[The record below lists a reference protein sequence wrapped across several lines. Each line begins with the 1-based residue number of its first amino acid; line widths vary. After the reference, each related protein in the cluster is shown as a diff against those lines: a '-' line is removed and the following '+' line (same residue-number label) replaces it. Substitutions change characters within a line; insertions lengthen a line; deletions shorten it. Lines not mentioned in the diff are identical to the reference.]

1 MKVYEAMA
9 NAFIKEGTATLF
21 GLLGDGQMT
30 WWSAIA
36 KYPNLRIVD
45 VRDEGA
51 AVSMAEGYAMA
62 TGKVGVASSTQGPGL
77 ARMTTGLIVA
87 ARSRTPI
94 VVYTSKTALNNDHLV
109 QYLNQDQLVTA
120 TGAGY
125 IEVLKPSYAE
135 DAVRDA
141 FYRARRESRPIVLCV
156 PLDVQQLEC
165 DADGEDYQPSSAM
178 FSGQQAIR
186 PDLARL
192 AEAVD
197 IISTAR
203 KPVVVLGRGAMSP
216 GAKEAANRLADRIG
230 ALIATTLV
238 AKGTLAD
245 SEYHVGVSGLFSSRE
260 GLQLFE
266 EADCVVA
273 VGARLSTHTLAG
285 GYLYS
290 KARFIHIDIEPHMV
304 MGNDRGAD
312 CYLQGDATATL
323 EEILGRL
330 ERDGVSG
337 RGFRTPEVRRI
348 LGNAGRDPA
357 EFEIEPGTV
366 DPREAVQLLDEK
378 LPPEVNLVSSGNAHA
393 CSFRVMLM
401 RRRRGLQIFCT
412 AFGCIGQALAT
423 GVGAALGAGGPLV
436 CIEGDGSALQNIQEL
451 DTVARLG
458 LKFLY
463 VVVNDEA
470 YGAEYHKLRAHHR
483 DPNLSYVRSPDF
495 AGLGRDFGCRGATA
509 RTLDEL
515 SAAIDE
521 FLAGDG
527 PMVVDLRISRNVVS
541 IPYRRLHFG
550 MDV

>member
-1 MKVYEAMA
+1 MKVYDAMA
-9 NAFIKEGTATLF
+9 NAFIKEGTTTLF

-30 WWSAIA
+30 WWSSIA
-36 KYPNLRIVD
+36 KHPQLRIVD

-51 AVSMAEGYAMA
+51 AVTMAEGWAMA
-62 TGKVGVASSTQGPGL
+62 TGKVGVASATQGPGL
-77 ARMTTGLIVA
+77 ARMTTALIVA
-87 ARSRTPI
+87 TRSRTPI

-109 QYLNQDQLVTA
+109 QHLNQDQLVAA

-135 DAVRDA
+135 DAVREA
-141 FYRARRESRPIVLCV
+141 FYRARRESRPMVLCA
-156 PLDVQQLEC
+156 PLDVQQMEC
-165 DADGEDYQPSSAM
+165 DADGDDYRPSSDM
-178 FSGQQAIR
+178 FPGQQAIR
-186 PDLARL
+186 PDVERL
-192 AEAVD
+192 REAAG
-197 IISTAR
+197 IIKAAS

-216 GAKEAANRLADRIG
+216 AAKDAANRLAERIG
-230 ALIATTLV
+230 ALVATTLV

-245 SEYHVGVSGLFSSRE
+245 CEYYAGVSGLFSSRE
-260 GLQLFE
+260 VIHLFE

-285 GYLYS
+285 GHLYPE
-290 KARFIHIDIEPHMV
+290 ARFVHIDIEPHKV

-312 CYLQGDATATL
+312 CYVQGDAAATL
-323 EEILGRL
+323 QELIELL
-330 ERDGVSG
+330 AKDGVSG
-337 RGFRTPEVRRI
+337 RGFRTPDVRRI
-348 LGNAGRDPA
+348 LAHAGRDPA

-401 RRRRGLQIFCT
+401 KRRRGLQIFCT

-423 GVGAALGAGGPLV
+423 GVGAALGAPGPLV
-436 CIEGDGSALQNIQEL
+436 CVEGDGSALQNIQEL

-470 YGAEYHKLRAHHR
+470 YGAEYHKLRAHER
-483 DPNLSYVRSPDF
+483 DPNLSFVRSPDF
-495 AGLGRDFGCRGATA
+495 AGLGRDFGCRGRTA
-509 RTLDEL
+509 RTLEEL
-515 SAAIDE
+515 GSAIDE
-521 FLAGDG
+521 FLAGSG
-527 PMVVDLRISRNVVS
+527 PMVIDLRISRNVVS

>member
-9 NAFIKEGTATLF
+9 NAFIKEGTTTLF

-30 WWSAIA
+30 WWSAMS
-36 KYPNLRIVD
+36 KYPSLKIVD
-45 VRDEGA
+45 VRDEGC
-51 AVSMAEGYAMA
+51 AVTMAEGWALA
-62 TGKVGVASSTQGPGL
+62 TGKVGVCSATQGPGL
-77 ARMTTGLIVA
+77 ARMTTALIVA
-87 ARSRTPI
+87 ARAHTPI
-94 VVYTSKTALNNDHLV
+94 VVYTSKTSLNNDHLV
-109 QYLNQDQLVTA
+109 QYLNQDQLIAA

-125 IEVLKPSYAE
+125 IEVLKASYAE
-135 DAVRDA
+135 DAVREA
-141 FYRARRESRPIVLCV
+141 FYRARREMRPIVLCV

-165 DADGEDYQPSSAM
+165 DADGEDYRPSSEM
-178 FSGQQAIR
+178 FPGQQSIR
-186 PDLARL
+186 PDLERL
-192 AEAVD
+192 RAAAG
-197 IISTAR
+197 IIKQSK
-203 KPVVVLGRGAMSP
+203 KPVIVLGRGAMSP
-216 GAKEAANRLADRIG
+216 AAQAVGNQLAERIG
-230 ALIATTLV
+230 ALVATTLV

-245 SEYHVGVSGLFSSRE
+245 SEYYVGVSGLFSSRE
-260 GLQLFE
+260 VMQLFE
-266 EADCVVA
+266 QADCVIA

-290 KARFIHIDIEPHMV
+290 QARFIHIDIERHMV

-323 EEILGRL
+323 QELVELL

-337 RGFRTPEVRRI
+337 RGFHTPDVRRI
-348 LGNAGRDPA
+348 IVNAGRDPA
-357 EFEIEPGTV
+357 EFEIEEGTV
-366 DPREAVQLLDEK
+366 DPREAVALLDEK
-378 LPPEVNLVSSGNAHA
+378 LPPEVHLVSSGNAHA

-401 RRRRGLQIFCT
+401 KRRRGLQIFCT
-412 AFGCIGQALAT
+412 SFGCIGQALST

-436 CIEGDGSALQNIQEL
+436 CVEGDGSALQNIQEL

-470 YGAEYHKLRAHHR
+470 YGAEYHKLRAHER
-483 DPNLSYVRSPDF
+483 DPMLSFVKSPDF
-495 AGLGRDFGCRGATA
+495 AGLGRDFGCLGRSA

-515 SAAIDE
+515 GTAIDE

-527 PMVVDLRISRNVVS
+527 PMVVDLRISRNVIS

>member
-9 NAFIKEGTATLF
+9 NAFIKEGTTTLF

-36 KYPNLRIVD
+36 AYPQLKIIN
-45 VRDEGA
+45 VRDEGC
-51 AVSMAEGYAMA
+51 AVTMAEGYALA
-62 TGKVGVASSTQGPGL
+62 TGKVGVASATQGPGL
-77 ARMTTGLIVA
+77 ARMTTALIVA
-87 ARSRTPI
+87 ARSHTPV
-94 VVYTSKTALNNDHLV
+94 VVYTSKTSLNNEHVV
-109 QYLNQDQLVTA
+109 QHMNQDALVSA

-156 PLDVQQLEC
+156 PLDVQQMEC
-165 DADGEDYQPSSAM
+165 DADGEDYRPSSAM
-178 FSGQQAIR
+178 FAGQQAIR
-186 PDLARL
+186 PDVGRL
-192 AEAVD
+192 REAAD
-197 IISTAR
+197 IVKSAK
-203 KPVVVLGRGAMSP
+203 KPVIVLGRGAMSP
-216 GAKEAANRLADRIG
+216 AAKATANRLAERIG
-230 ALIATTLV
+230 ALVATTLV

-245 SEYHVGVSGLFSSRE
+245 SDYYVGVSGLFSSRE
-260 GLQLFE
+260 VIQLFE

-290 KARFIHIDIEPHMV
+290 KARFVHIDIEPHMV

-312 CYLQGDATATL
+312 CYLQGDAAATL
-323 EEILGRL
+323 QELVDLL
-330 ERDGVSG
+330 EREGVSN
-337 RGFRTPEVRRI
+337 RGFRTAEVRRI
-348 LGNAGRDPA
+348 IGNAGRDPA
-357 EFEIEPGTV
+357 EFEIEDGTV

-378 LPPEVNLVSSGNAHA
+378 LPPEMHLVSSGNAHS

-401 RRRRGLQIFCT
+401 KRRRGLQIFCT
-412 AFGCIGQALAT
+412 AFGCIGQALSTA
-423 GVGAALGAGGPLV
+423 VGAAVGTGQPLV
-436 CIEGDGSALQNIQEL
+436 CVEGDGSALQNIQEL

-458 LKFLY
+458 LKLLY

-470 YGAEYHKLRAHHR
+470 YGAEYHKLRAHQR
-483 DPNLSYVRSPDF
+483 DPMLSFVKSPDF
-495 AGLGRDFGCRGATA
+495 AGLGRDFGLRGATA

-515 SAAIDE
+515 SIATDE

-527 PMVVDLRISRNVVS
+527 PMVIDLRISRNVVS

>member
-9 NAFIKEGTATLF
+9 NAFIKEGTTILF

-36 KYPNLRIVD
+36 RYPQLKIID
-45 VRDEGA
+45 VRDEGC
-51 AVSMAEGYAMA
+51 AVTMAEGYAMA
-62 TGKVGVASSTQGPGL
+62 TGKVGVASATQGPGL
-77 ARMTTGLIVA
+77 ARMTTSLIVA
-87 ARSRTPI
+87 TRSRTPV
-94 VVYTSKTALNNDHLV
+94 VVYTSKTSLNNEHVV
-109 QYLNQDQLVTA
+109 QHMNQDALVSA

-156 PLDVQQLEC
+156 PLDVQQMAC
-165 DADGEDYQPSSAM
+165 DADGDDYRPSSDM
-178 FSGQQAIR
+178 FPGQQAIR
-186 PDLARL
+186 PDVGRL
-192 AEAVD
+192 REAAGIVK
-197 IISTAR
+197 SAK
-203 KPVVVLGRGAMSP
+203 KPVIVLGRGAMSP
-216 GAKEAANRLADRIG
+216 AAQATANRLAERIG

-245 SEYHVGVSGLFSSRE
+245 SEYYVGVSGLFSARE
-260 GLQLFE
+260 VLQLFE
-266 EADCVVA
+266 ESDCVIA

-290 KARFIHIDIEPHMV
+290 NAKFIHIDIEPHMV

-312 CYLQGDATATL
+312 CYVQGDAAATL
-323 EEILGRL
+323 QELIELL
-330 ERDGVSG
+330 EREGVSN
-337 RGFRTPEVRRI
+337 RGFRTAEVRRI
-348 LGNAGRDPA
+348 IATAGRDPA
-357 EFEIEPGTV
+357 EFEIADGTV
-366 DPREAVQLLDEK
+366 DPREAVALLDEK
-378 LPPEVNLVSSGNAHA
+378 LPPEMHLVSSGNAHA

-401 RRRRGLQIFCT
+401 KRRRGLQIFCT
-412 AFGCIGQALAT
+412 AFGCIGQALSTA
-423 GVGAALGAGGPLV
+423 VGAAVGLNAPFV
-436 CIEGDGSALQNIQEL
+436 CVEGDGGALQSIQEL

-470 YGAEYHKLRAHHR
+470 YGAEYHKLRAHER
-483 DPNLSYVRSPDF
+483 DPMLSYVKSPDF

-509 RTLDEL
+509 RTLDEF
-515 SAAIDE
+515 STAIDE
-521 FLAGDG
+521 FLVGDQ
-527 PMVVDLRISRNVVS
+527 PMVIDLRISRNVVS

>member
-9 NAFIKEGTATLF
+9 NAFIKEGTTTLF

-30 WWSAIA
+30 WWSAMS

-45 VRDEGA
+45 VRDEGC
-51 AVSMAEGYAMA
+51 AVTMAEGWALA
-62 TGKVGVASSTQGPGL
+62 TGKVGVASATQGPGL
-77 ARMTTGLIVA
+77 ARMTTSLIVA
-87 ARSRTPI
+87 ARARSPL
-94 VVYTSKTALNNDHLV
+94 VVYTSKTALNNEHLV

-125 IEVLKPSYAE
+125 IEVLKPHYAE

-141 FYRARRESRPIVLCV
+141 FYRARRESRPYVLCC

-165 DADGEDYQPSSAM
+165 DADGDDYRPSSEM
-178 FSGQQAIR
+178 FPGQQAIR
-186 PDLARL
+186 PALEQLRA
-192 AEAVD
+192 ASD
-197 IISTAR
+197 IIKAAR
-203 KPVVVLGRGAMSP
+203 KPVIVLGRGAMSP
-216 GAKEAANRLADRIG
+216 AAQDAANRLANRIG
-230 ALIATTLV
+230 ALVATTLV

-245 SEYHVGVSGLFSSRE
+245 SEYYAGVSGLFSARE
-260 GLQLFE
+260 VLQLFE
-266 EADCVVA
+266 DADCVVA
-273 VGARLSTHTLAG
+273 VGARVSTHTLAG

-290 KARFIHIDIEPHMV
+290 KARFIHVDVEPHKV

-312 CYLQGDATATL
+312 CYIQGDAAATL
-323 EEILGRL
+323 QELLGEL
-330 ERDGVSG
+330 EREDVKN
-337 RGFRTPEVRRI
+337 RGFHTAEVRRI
-348 LGNAGRDPA
+348 LGTAGRDPA
-357 EFEIEPGTV
+357 EFEIETGTV

-378 LPPEVNLVSSGNAHA
+378 LPAEMDLVSSGNAHA

-401 RRRRGLQIFCT
+401 KRRRGLQIFCT
-412 AFGCIGQALAT
+412 AFGCIGQALSTA
-423 GVGAALGAGGPLV
+423 VGAALGTGRPLV
-436 CIEGDGSALQNIQEL
+436 CVEGDGGALQNIQEL

-470 YGAEYHKLRAHHR
+470 YGAEYHKLRAHQR
-483 DPNLSYVRSPDF
+483 DPNLSFVRSPDF
-495 AGLGRDFGCRGATA
+495 AGLGRDFGCRGRSA
-509 RTLDEL
+509 RTLDEF

>member
-9 NAFIKEGTATLF
+9 NAFIKEGTTTLF

-30 WWSAIA
+30 WWSAMA
-36 KYPNLRIVD
+36 KYPNLKIVD
-45 VRDEGA
+45 VRDEGC
-51 AVSMAEGYAMA
+51 AVTMAEGYAMA
-62 TGKVGVASSTQGPGL
+62 TGKVGVASATQGPGL
-77 ARMTTGLIVA
+77 ARMTTSLIVA
-87 ARSRTPI
+87 ARARTPV
-94 VVYTSKTALNNDHLV
+94 VVYTSKTSLNNDHVV
-109 QYLNQDQLVTA
+109 QYLNQDQLVSA

-125 IEVLKPSYAE
+125 IEVLNPSYAE
-135 DAVRDA
+135 NAVRDA
-141 FYRARRESRPIVLCV
+141 FYRARRESRPIVLTV

-165 DADGEDYQPSSAM
+165 DADGEDYKPSSDM

-186 PDLARL
+186 PDVERL
-192 AEAVD
+192 TEAAG
-197 IISTAR
+197 IIKQSR
-203 KPVVVLGRGAMSP
+203 KPVIVLGRGAMSP
-216 GAKEAANRLADRIG
+216 AARATANRLAGRIG

-238 AKGTLAD
+238 AKGTLAESD
-245 SEYHVGVSGLFSSRE
+245 YYVGVSGLFSSRE
-260 GLQLFE
+260 VIQLFA

-273 VGARLSTHTLAG
+273 VGARLSTHTLSG
-285 GYLYS
+285 GYLYPT
-290 KARFIHIDIEPHMV
+290 ARFIHIDIAPHVM

-312 CYLQGDATATL
+312 CYVQGDATATL
-323 EEILGRL
+323 QELVELL
-330 ERDGVSG
+330 ERDGVAG
-337 RGFRTPEVRRI
+337 QGFHTAEVRRI
-348 LGNAGRDPA
+348 LSHAGRDPA
-357 EFEIEPGTV
+357 EFEIEAGTV
-366 DPREAVQLLDEK
+366 DPRDAVQLLDEK

-401 RRRRGLQIFCT
+401 KRRRGLQIFCT

-423 GVGAALGAGGPLV
+423 GVGAAVGAGGPLV
-436 CIEGDGSALQNIQEL
+436 CVEGDGSALQNIQEL
-451 DTVARLG
+451 DTVARLN

-470 YGAEYHKLRAHHR
+470 YGAEYHKLRAHQR
-483 DPNLSYVRSPDF
+483 DPNLSFVRSPDF
-495 AGLGRDFGCRGATA
+495 AGLGRDFGCRGRSA

-515 SAAIDE
+515 GSAIDE

>member
-9 NAFIKEGTATLF
+9 NAFIKEGTTTLF

-36 KYPNLRIVD
+36 KYPQLKIVD
-45 VRDEGA
+45 VRDEGC
-51 AVSMAEGYAMA
+51 AVTMAEGWALA
-62 TGKVGVASSTQGPGL
+62 TGKVGVASATQGPGL
-77 ARMTTGLIVA
+77 ARMTTSLIVA
-87 ARSRTPI
+87 ARARTPL
-94 VVYTSKTALNNDHLV
+94 VVYTSRTALNNEHLV

-125 IEVLKPSYAE
+125 IEVQKASYAE

-141 FYRARRESRPIVLCV
+141 FYRARKESRPIVLCV

-165 DADGEDYQPSSAM
+165 DADGDDYRPSSEM
-178 FSGQQAIR
+178 FAGQQAIR
-186 PDLARL
+186 PALERL
-192 AEAVD
+192 REAAG
-197 IISTAR
+197 IIKQSK
-203 KPVVVLGRGAMSP
+203 KPVIVLGRGAMSP
-216 GAKEAANRLADRIG
+216 AAQGAAKRLAERMG
-230 ALIATTLV
+230 ALVATTLV

-245 SEYHVGVSGLFSSRE
+245 SEYYAGVSGLFSARE
-260 GLQLFE
+260 VMQLFE

-290 KARFIHIDIEPHMV
+290 KARFVHIDIEPHKV

-312 CYLQGDATATL
+312 CYVQGDAAATL
-323 EEILGRL
+323 QELIEEL
-330 ERDGVSG
+330 ERDNVKN
-337 RGFRTPEVRRI
+337 RGFHTAEVRRI
-348 LGNAGRDPA
+348 LSSAGRDPA

-366 DPREAVQLLDEK
+366 DPREAVSLLDEK
-378 LPPEVNLVSSGNAHA
+378 LPPEMHLVSSGNAHA

-401 RRRRGLQIFCT
+401 KRRRGLQIYCT
-412 AFGCIGQALAT
+412 SFGCIGQALST
-423 GVGAALGAGGPLV
+423 GVGAALGTGQPLV
-436 CIEGDGSALQNIQEL
+436 CVEGDGGALQNIQEL

-470 YGAEYHKLRAHHR
+470 YGAEYHKLRAHER
-483 DPNLSYVRSPDF
+483 DPMLSFVRSPDF

-509 RTLDEL
+509 RTLEEF
-515 SAAIDE
+515 STGIDE

-527 PMVVDLRISRNVVS
+527 PMVLDLRISRNVVS
-541 IPYRRLHFG
+541 IPYRRMHFG